1 MADEIQN
8 LFATT
13 PVVTTPQ
20 PPVVVV
26 GLPRSGS
33 SFLSHVLSALDG
45 WYVWDDL
52 YFLQKVKAF
61 ANEGPLSGERVR
73 GLTTY
78 LGWTIR
84 VKLNHDDDF
93 TRPNLSMEEIDKFV
107 EAINKTFENG
117 GITWSQLLEEWM
129 TRLAHHHG
137 CTHWGYKTPQDFHHM
152 DELSEVFPGIK
163 FVYIVRDPRRMMA
176 SFKFV
181 NLKDGDPGQ
190 YHPLVYARYWKMAF
204 TKVNQFA
211 RSHPANVLTV
221 RFEDLTEDPN
231 QAAAIMA
238 EFLESELIGSVPEQ
252 GKNTS
257 FKGGERK
264 SISDLEKWY
273 CQRVNRPILKEL
285 HYDVEPVGFK
295 LGDFWDLTK
304 TTARFVSYQ
313 CKRLVKKKDA
323 RGSVGNFVRSLVS
336 GK

>member
-1 MADEIQN
+1 VSDQIQN

-13 PVVTTPQ
+13 PVVTQSQ
-20 PPVVVV
+20 PPVIVV

-61 ANEGPLSGERVR
+61 ANDDVLTAERVG
-73 GLTTY
+73 GLLTY

-93 TRPNLSMEEIDKFV
+93 TRPNLTMDEIDQFV
-107 EAINKTFENG
+107 HAMGETFKDG

-152 DELSEVFPGIK
+152 DELSDVFPGIK

-190 YHPLVYARYWKMAF
+190 YHPLVYANYWKMAYK
-204 TKVNQFA
+204 KVNRFA
-211 RSHPANVLTV
+211 DSHPNQVLTV
-221 RFEDLTEDPN
+221 RFEDLTANPD
-231 QAAAIMA
+231 QSAVAMA
-238 EFLESELIGSVPEQ
+238 EFLESELIGQVPEQ

-257 FKGGERK
+257 FKAGARR
-264 SISDLEKWY
+264 SITDLEKWY
-273 CQRVNRPILKEL
+273 CQLVNKPILEEL
-285 HYDVEPVGFK
+285 HYDKEPVRIK
-295 LGDFWDLTK
+295 LGDFWDLVK
-304 TTARFVSYQ
+304 TSFRFVVYQ
-313 CKRLVKKKDA
+313 CTRLVKKKDA